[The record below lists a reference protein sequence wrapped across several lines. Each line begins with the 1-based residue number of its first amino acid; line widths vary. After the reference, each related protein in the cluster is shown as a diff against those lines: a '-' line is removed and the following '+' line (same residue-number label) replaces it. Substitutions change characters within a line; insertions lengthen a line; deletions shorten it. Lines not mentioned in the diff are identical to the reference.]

1 MKAIL
6 PSRQFRELKNFFIT
20 RQFREKLLLLGL
32 VMLTAATWLSSA
44 SHRTARFWSEFRATS
59 SLLAS
64 QSELLG
70 QKNRIEA
77 EAKAAVE
84 HLEPAK
90 TYDGV
95 RLQAEIAAIAN
106 RTGVI
111 NYTADNVQT
120 ERVSQF
126 SMNSMQLQIRN
137 ADYATLVRFY
147 IELSKQAPYIGIE
160 QFRLSVANFKHSMA
174 MRVSSVEIAK

>member
-1 MKAIL
+1 MKT
-6 PSRQFRELKNFFIT
+6 FFLT
-20 RQFREKLLLLGL
+20 RQLREKVLLLGL
-32 VMLTAATWLSSA
+32 VMLAAVTWFSSA
-44 SHRTARFWSEFRATS
+44 SQRTARFWREFNATS
-59 SLLAS
+59 ALLEN
-64 QSELLG
+64 QRELLS
-70 QKNRIEA
+70 QQSRIET
-77 EAKAAVE
+77 EARAAIQ
-84 HLEPAK
+84 HLEPSK

-95 RLQAEIAAIAN
+95 RLQAEVDAIAK

-137 ADYATLVRFY
+137 ADYATLVKFY
-147 IELSKQAPYIGIE
+147 VELSKQAPYIGIE
-160 QFRLSVANFKHSMA
+160 QFRLSVNNFKHSVA